1 MLPEP
6 PHSLDLIR
14 SLHEALDS
22 PSPID
27 LLSLAS
33 TLASV
38 FSPKEGIH
46 SSFQSK
52 VEEEM
57 DLGLP
62 QLLDA
67 FLGMPSE
74 ETDSLMFAWA
84 EILDD
89 APLRAAVQTEVQPRL
104 KVMPPWLAE
113 IGRLRVKKAA
123 ILYDILGGEETIALE
138 VAGPRGGFTLMVG
151 IETLGNP
158 FVEDAYIVDDTIEE
172 ISERA
177 IVSKDDDITFEAI
190 DLADAR
196 ARIKDALVITDMMY
210 PPVDTDSWPQ
220 SRPLLEWQLR
230 NMPSGGVGNWLRD
243 KWSEEEY
250 EEFISDFVDD
260 FMASPHAS
268 ALFNSDEGLIWTL
281 LSVIQAYGTGD
292 PRQWGP
298 RFLERMFLDL
308 VPRKIVFDPEDMELI
323 PRILAAMAAYGSAD
337 LGASPTTIDNQRN
350 QIEALVAHYLEIVNP
365 RGGDLEQEWDSWEEE
380 EPFNIG
386 RPLVPS
392 TPVED
397 LAQEVGGMD
406 ALENLSTDPLPT
418 AELFSFEGVPE
429 DVHDTVTKVRDMIST
444 HAPKYFEDPE
454 ILTSAYRT
462 LNLVARTNP
471 EAFRRRAKD
480 LNTAGAVLLIV
491 GYNNQYF
498 VDHPQGYTASG
509 MARSMG
515 VKTVPTDRAYTL
527 AEDLNKA
534 RSRLFGG
541 TNFTLGK
548 PELLT
553 SMRRIQILERKELYE
568 EP

>member
-6 PHSLDLIR
+6 PQNLDLIR
-14 SLHEALDS
+14 SLREALDS
-22 PSPID
+22 SSPID

-38 FSPKEGIH
+38 LTAKKDIH
-46 SSFQSK
+46 SSFHPNA
-52 VEEEM
+52 EEEM

-67 FLGMPSE
+67 FLGIPSE

-84 EILDD
+84 EVLDD
-89 APLRAAVQTEVQPRL
+89 AHLRAAVQTEVHPRL
-104 KVMPPWLAE
+104 KVMPAWLAE
-113 IGRLRVKKAA
+113 ISRLRVRKAA
-123 ILYDILGGEETIALE
+123 ILYDVLGGEETIALE
-138 VAGPRGGFTLMVG
+138 VSGPRGGFTLMVG

-177 IVSKDDDITFEAI
+177 IISEDDDITFEAL

-196 ARIKDALVITDMMY
+196 ARIEDALEITDMMY
-210 PPVDTDSWPQ
+210 PPVDTESWPQ

-230 NMPSGGVGNWLRD
+230 NMPPGGNRNWLRD
-243 KWSEEEY
+243 QWSEEQY
-250 EEFISDFVDD
+250 EGFISDFVDD
-260 FMASPHAS
+260 FMTSPHAS
-268 ALFNSDEGLIWTL
+268 ALFDSDEGLIWSL

-308 VPRKIVFDPEDMELI
+308 VPRKILFDSEDMELI
-323 PRILAAMAAYGSAD
+323 PRILAAMAAYGSGD
-337 LGASPTTIDNQRN
+337 LGASPTTIDNQRS
-350 QIEALVAHYLEIVNP
+350 QIEALVPRYLEIVNP
-365 RGGDLEQEWDSWEEE
+365 RDEGPEQEWGNWDEE
-380 EPFNIG
+380 EPFDFG
-386 RPLVPS
+386 HAPVAL

-406 ALENLSTDPLPT
+406 ALETLSTDPLPT

-429 DVHDTVTKVRDMIST
+429 DIHDTVTNVRDLIST
-444 HAPKYFEDPE
+444 HALEYFEDPE

-498 VDHPQGYTASG
+498 VDHKQGYSASG
-509 MARSMG
+509 LARSMG
-515 VKTVPTDRAYTL
+515 VKTVPIDRAYSL

-553 SMRRIQILERKELYE
+553 SIRRLQLLERKELYE
-568 EP
+568 GL